1 MAAIVVM
8 ASRNAKPEPI
18 EKTDMSNTLD
28 ALTAFST
35 AAELGSF
42 SAAARYLHKSQSTVS
57 EAIAN
62 LEIDLGVSLFDR
74 GARNPVL
81 TAAGEQLLRHARQVL
96 AAHEQLTR
104 QASLMSAGLE
114 PQLSIVL
121 SDTLHSLELETL
133 LQGLETRFPELELET
148 LVAEK
153 EDVVDLVASG
163 RAHLGL
169 LSALPHYPAGIGHA
183 ALPHQGQFALFA
195 GRHHPLARQKALLP
209 DQLAP
214 FRQLCLNTLGSP
226 APASTH
232 PRRWLAPSYLM
243 LLDMTRLGFG
253 WAELPSWMAQTFGRD
268 ELVQLDVAGWPRPI
282 PIDLVWSSDRRPG
295 LAAAWVRQFL
305 AGTSGEPQSPA

>member
-28 ALTAFST
+28 ALTTFST

-81 TAAGEQLLRHARQVL
+81 TAAGEQLLRHAKQVL

-148 LVAEK
+148 LVVGNGIEM
-153 EDVVDLVASG
+153 EIMLVPL
-163 RAHLGL
+163 HL
-169 LSALPHYPAGIGHA
+169 
-183 ALPHQGQFALFA
+183 
-195 GRHHPLARQKALLP
+195 
-209 DQLAP
+209 
-214 FRQLCLNTLGSP
+214 
-226 APASTH
+226 
-232 PRRWLAPSYLM
+232 
-243 LLDMTRLGFG
+243 
-253 WAELPSWMAQTFGRD
+253 AQVGY
-268 ELVQLDVAGWPRPI
+268 
-282 PIDLVWSSDRRPG
+282 
-295 LAAAWVRQFL
+295 
-305 AGTSGEPQSPA
+305 